1 MTTVS
6 KMSAVIVKTKVCT
19 VIRPRILS
27 ASGLMI
33 GPSSPGFFLTG
44 AESVFLAL
52 LRKGKGM
59 IIFRDCE
66 GANARLTVRESSIT
80 NRPEFLALRALICQM
95 NRQYGIMLEE
105 A

>member
-33 GPSSPGFFLTG
+33 GPSSTGFFLTG
-44 AESVFLAL
+44 AASVFLAL

-59 IIFRDCE
+59 LIFRDCE
-66 GANARLTVRESSIT
+66 GANARLTVRGSAVAG
-80 NRPEFLALRALICQM
+80 RPGGRARRARGGRGGRRC
-95 NRQYGIMLEE
+95 G
-105 A
+105 